1 MIEDIKKM
9 QLRLGRDMKELTTM
23 LDTTLA
29 TIPEEGMEKVK
40 EARADMRL
48 VVNSI
53 KKGQSD
59 VANQIIEKYANSNR

>member
-1 MIEDIKKM
+1 M

>member
-29 TIPEEGMEKVK
+29 SIPEDGMEKVK
-40 EARADMRL
+40 EARLDMAEVL
-48 VVNSI
+48 NSI

-59 VANQIIEKYANSNR
+59 VANKIIDKYANPNR

>member
-9 QLRLGRDMKELTTM
+9 QLRLGRDMKELTKM

-29 TIPEEGMEKVK
+29 SIPEDGMEKVK
-40 EARADMRL
+40 EARLDMAEVL
-48 VVNSI
+48 NSI

-59 VANQIIEKYANSNR
+59 VANKIIDKYANFNR

>member
-29 TIPEEGMEKVK
+29 SIPEEGMEKVK
-40 EARADMRL
+40 EARLDMAEVL
-48 VVNSI
+48 NSI

-59 VANQIIEKYANSNR
+59 VANKIIDKYANSNR